1 MDIAGICLRLTERRS
16 LMNRNTALFAAA
28 LALGAAPCFAND
40 SGHRHAWLHGDDSH
54 YRSADAGNIHSG
66 AANADDQALADR
78 VADALRSDRRLSEP
92 GITATVTAKDG
103 RVALSG
109 FANDNRQ
116 AMRAEAIARRVA
128 GAGNVSGTLANEAG

>member
-1 MDIAGICLRLTERRS
+1 
-16 LMNRNTALFAAA
+16 MNRNTALLAAA

-40 SGHRHAWLHGDDSH
+40 YGRHHFWSYDDTSY
-54 YRSADAGNIHSG
+54 YRAADDGTIHVG
-66 AANADDQALADR
+66 AAPNADDQALAER

-103 RVALSG
+103 RVSLSG
-109 FANDNRQ
+109 SANDERQ

-128 GAGNVSGTLANEAG
+128 GAGNVSGTLSSEAG